1 MGFFDSI
8 LDVGKSALGLVVP
21 GVGAATGGSSFG
33 LGDFASS
40 AFDLVGDLAPSAIA
54 AGGSALATRYAA
66 DQARS
71 GAREANVASAES
83 VEKQIRFQ
91 ERAYRNRYQF
101 QMEDMKQAGL
111 NPMLAY
117 SQGPPSGPQGA
128 RYQPLNVEGQT
139 GEIIG
144 RGAATAVQAYR
155 ASEEMKRVRAQTN
168 LTKAQSR
175 NVYED
180 TLLKK
185 AQTDQTYES
194 AIRTVAET
202 KHTMTKQQIAVIE
215 KKITAKNLKIKD
227 LELIRSK
234 LDIDI
239 LKTSVGEISRLL
251 KTFGFDATS
260 ASSLAKVLVG
270 FFKK

>member
-1 MGFFDSI
+1 MGLFDSFTSF
-8 LDVGKSALGLVVP
+8 LKPVTNAV
-21 GVGAATGGSSFG
+21 SSFIG
-33 LGDFASS
+33 SDFASS
-40 AFDLVGDLAPSAIA
+40 AFGLAGELAPAAIA

-71 GAREANVASAES
+71 GARDANLASAAS

-111 NPMLAY
+111 NPILAY
-117 SQGPPSGPQGA
+117 GQGPPGGPQGA

-168 LTKAQSR
+168 LTNQQSR
-175 NVYED
+175 NVAAD
-180 TLLKK
+180 TTLKG
-185 AQTDQTYES
+185 AQTDVAYETALS
-194 AIRTVAET
+194 TTATIKKTIT
-202 KHTMTKQQIAVIE
+202 DQQISVIE
-215 KKITAKNLKIKD
+215 KKIRSKNLKIKD
-227 LELIRSK
+227 LELIRSQ

-239 LKTSVGEISRLL
+239 LKSSVGEISRLL
-251 KTFGFDATS
+251 KTFGFDASS